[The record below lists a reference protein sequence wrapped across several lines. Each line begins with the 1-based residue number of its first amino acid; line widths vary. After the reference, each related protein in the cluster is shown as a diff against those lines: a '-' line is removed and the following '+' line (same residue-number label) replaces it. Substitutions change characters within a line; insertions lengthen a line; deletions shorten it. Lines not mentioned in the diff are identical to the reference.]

1 MRIVLNLE
9 GKTKDI
15 DKARL
20 DLKDMGIRPK
30 LQLYKEGDR
39 WYKPHAQF
47 VLTVQVRKEVSNYI
61 KSVHFP
67 DGFAANLMKNVSNS
81 DAKISRLK
89 SRDCHIIMQRLLS
102 PGNRMYLK
110 KEEGETIIDLY
121 KFFQLIC
128 ARTLHADDLKAA
140 TEHIISIL
148 C

>member
-1 MRIVLNLE
+1 MSLK
-9 GKTKDI
+9 GKTKDT

-81 DAKISRLK
+81 DAKIS
-89 SRDCHIIMQRLLS
+89 
-102 PGNRMYLK
+102 
-110 KEEGETIIDLY
+110 
-121 KFFQLIC
+121 
-128 ARTLHADDLKAA
+128 
-140 TEHIISIL
+140 
-148 C
+148 